1 MALVGVISRSIGTY
15 PGKISIIA
23 SIPGFGL
30 DFIQREI
37 GENGVTLCTI
47 L

>member
-1 MALVGVISRSIGTY
+1 MALVGVISRKVT
-15 PGKISIIA
+15 GKFGIIA

-37 GENGVTLCTI
+37 GEKDVALCPI